1 MVLSVPSPIRAPG
14 LTGRRTPKSL
24 FLASAVAMAR
34 SIASTQ
40 AAGDRHPE
48 EGSHRHRHSWL
59 PMAWCPRSLVRD
71 ARSETPRLHPFTD
84 GNGRTTRLLADLVF
98 VAAQDPSEWQDD

>member
-1 MVLSVPSPIRAPG
+1 
-14 LTGRRTPKSL
+14 
-24 FLASAVAMAR
+24 
-34 SIASTQ
+34 
-40 AAGDRHPE
+40 
-48 EGSHRHRHSWL
+48 
-59 PMAWCPRSLVRD
+59 MAWCPRSLVRD